1 MDFLPNTRGL
11 HLDMREE
18 FPFFDGNAIS
28 TPFQTPHDVFKTN
41 FKPAPVEP
49 IRNLPP
55 DYKEVARVIKTT
67 TLADVH
73 MKGSLMYEKRRKLK
87 NGMCNYIHPD
97 LVVVPKS
104 TEDVSKIVKTAS
116 HYHVPLSVRSG
127 GHSYTCQSIKPGN
140 LHKLRRNNEL
150 YKKTIILFKLISFFL
165 FLFFCKRAFFLICAK

>member
-1 MDFLPNTRGL
+1 MDFLPKTQGL

-18 FPFFDGNAIS
+18 FPFIDGNAIS
-28 TPFQTPHDVFKTN
+28 NFFQTPHNVFKTN
-41 FKPAPVEP
+41 FKPTPVEP

-140 LHKLRRNNEL
+140 LYKLRRNNQL
-150 YKKTIILFKLISFFL
+150 YVYNY
-165 FLFFCKRAFFLICAK
+165 FLIQNSYPSFSFYFLRGHFS